1 MGSCFANLTNVWDV
15 MPEKRRRFAHNFLT
29 FLTVLPHN
37 DVSQGEVGSGSVREV
52 TDYEAV
58 RHTAMLVNHKEVSH
72 CICSKEV
79 AFKAHIRWLTVTLNY
94 LQASISCL
102 NS

>member
-15 MPEKRRRFAHNFLT
+15 MPEKEDVLHTISFLT
-29 FLTVLPHN
+29 DLPHN
-37 DVSQGEVGSGSVREV
+37 DVSHGEVGSGSVREV
-52 TDYEAV
+52 TDYEAI
-58 RHTAMLVNHKEVSH
+58 RHTAMLMNHKEVSH
-72 CICSKEV
+72 CICSKKV
-79 AFKAHIRWLTVTLNY
+79 AFKAHMRWLTVTLNY